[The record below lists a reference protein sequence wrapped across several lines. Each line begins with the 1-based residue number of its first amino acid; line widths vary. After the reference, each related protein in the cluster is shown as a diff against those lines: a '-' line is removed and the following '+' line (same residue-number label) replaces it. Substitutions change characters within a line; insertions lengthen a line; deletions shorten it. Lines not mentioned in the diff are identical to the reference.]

1 VAAGSAGVRTAAG
14 LLAALLQVAAAAAQT
29 SVTPSTPA
37 PIAAPAAPP
46 APVDHF
52 TDYAGFV
59 APATAQRLNAR
70 LQGYEAQTGHQFVV
84 VIFKEMPVLDPPAD
98 SLRIFTLRTADAW
111 GVGRKGADDGV
122 VLFVFV
128 KEHKLRLEVGR
139 GLGLVLTNE
148 VCQRI
153 VDEKITPA
161 LLRGDRDEA
170 LEAGI
175 EAVIAVLG
183 TEPAPRPSPSS

>member
-1 VAAGSAGVRTAAG
+1 VAAGSVIRTAAG
-14 LLAALLQVAAAAAQT
+14 PVLAALLYVASATAQA
-29 SVTPSTPA
+29 PA
-37 PIAAPAAPP
+37 PTATPGAAPP

-52 TDYAGFV
+52 TDYAAFV
-59 APATAQRLNAR
+59 APAAAQRLDAR
-70 LQGYEAQTGHQFVV
+70 LARFEAQTGHQFVV

-98 SLRIFTLRTADAW
+98 SLRVFTLRTADAW

-128 KEHKLRLEVGR
+128 KERKLRLEVGR
-139 GLGLVLTNE
+139 GLGRVLTNE

-161 LLRGDRDEA
+161 LHRGDAGDG

-175 EAVIAVLG
+175 DAVIAVLQPEA
-183 TEPAPRPSPSS
+183 TPQPTPPS

>member
-1 VAAGSAGVRTAAG
+1 M
-14 LLAALLQVAAAAAQT
+14 LAAVLHLSTAAAQT
-29 SVTPSTPA
+29 SVTPSSPA
-37 PIAAPAAPP
+37 PSSAPAAPP

-52 TDYAGFV
+52 TDHAAFV
-59 APATAQRLNAR
+59 APVTAQRLDAR
-70 LQGYEAQTGHQFVV
+70 LARFEAQTGHQFVV
-84 VIFKEMPVLDPPAD
+84 VIFKEMPVLDPPAA

-128 KEHKLRLEVGR
+128 KEHKLRLEVVR

-161 LLRGDRDEA
+161 FQRGDAEDG

-175 EAVIAVLG
+175 EAVIAVLQSAARPR
-183 TEPAPRPSPSS
+183 PAPTS